1 MLLKN
6 KSAIIYGAGG
16 AVGSAIARAYAREGA
31 RLFLTGRTLAKVE
44 ALAAELVKSGG
55 VAEAAQVDALDEQTI
70 ERHATDVVRK
80 AGRLDITFNA
90 VGVPAELV
98 AEKGMQGVPFA
109 QIPLASFTA
118 PIDLYTRANFLTAR
132 AAARRMVEAKSGGVI
147 LMHTPEPARIS
158 APLLGGMGPAWAAM
172 EALCRNLSA
181 ELGSQGIRAVCLRTT
196 GLPETHTIEVVY
208 GIHAKVL
215 GIPPEAA
222 RGFFE
227 GMTHRKRSTTLAE
240 LANAAVVVA
249 SDLGSGWTGTVANLT
264 GGIVD

>member
-6 KSAIIYGAGG
+6 KTAIIYGAGG
-16 AVGSAIARAYAREGA
+16 AVGSTIARAYAREGA
-31 RLFLTGRTLAKVE
+31 RLFLAGRTLAKVDAVAKE
-44 ALAAELVKSGG
+44 ITQKGGG
-55 VAEAAQVDALDEQTI
+55 VETAQLDALDEQAI
-70 ERHATDVVRK
+70 ERHATDVARK
-80 AGRLDITFNA
+80 AGRIDISFNA

-98 AEKGMQGVPFA
+98 AQKGMQGVPFT
-109 QIPLASFTA
+109 QIPLESFTA
-118 PIDLYTRANFLTAR
+118 PIDTYTRTNFLTAR
-132 AAARRMVEAKSGGVI
+132 AAARRMTEAKSGGVI

-196 GLPETHTIEVVY
+196 GLPETHTIDIVY

-215 GIPPEAA
+215 GMPQEQVRA
-222 RGFFE
+222 FFE

-249 SDLGSGWTGTVANLT
+249 SDLGNGWTGTVANLT